1 MRPERG
7 PPSRPSRRTHVRVE
21 PGAKPFVDDLLLGRG
36 FVRSRAAPSLRSI
49 ESQPSTQGFVF
60 LSRSLFPHHPK
71 AWGNRG
77 RGRSARADA
86 RRGLH
91 LSRMDAWLAGWRAGA
106 RGRARSGSG
115 GGGRWRYPRSAGGR
129 PRSLSA
135 RLPTA
140 GSSVLSSASSGGAP
154 RLRGGAFRSFSF
166 APPPHHPGLG
176 QAAGVGVRRG
186 GEAAAASARD
196 GGSRARASAH
206 ARLTYG
212 AGDDVIGVGGGGG
225 RII

>member
-91 LSRMDAWLAGWRAGA
+91 LSRMDAWLAGGRARAGA
-106 RGRARSGSG
+106 LAPVAVAAAAGGTRDPPAVGRGLSLPVSRRRAPPFFLPLPPGERLGSAAAPSVRSPS
-115 GGGRWRYPRSAGGR
+115 RHPPTIRALAKPRVLGYGAGGR
-129 PRSLSA
+129 RRRRPRAMAGLA
-135 RLPTA
+135 RVPRHTPVPSELE
-140 GSSVLSSASSGGAP
+140 VLSPGGW
-154 RLRGGAFRSFSF
+154 GG
-166 APPPHHPGLG
+166 
-176 QAAGVGVRRG
+176 V
-186 GEAAAASARD
+186 
-196 GGSRARASAH
+196 
-206 ARLTYG
+206 
-212 AGDDVIGVGGGGG
+212 
-225 RII
+225 